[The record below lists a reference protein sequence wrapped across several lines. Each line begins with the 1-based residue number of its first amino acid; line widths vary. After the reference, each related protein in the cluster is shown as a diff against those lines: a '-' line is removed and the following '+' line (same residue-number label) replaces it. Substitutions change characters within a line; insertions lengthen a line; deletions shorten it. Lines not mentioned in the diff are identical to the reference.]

1 MTDVEIISKLCEID
15 EEIRT
20 IKKRNTIAVDY
31 AKQLGISILPPHL
44 MKMVPEVLDSA
55 RTLLAAKRELRKR
68 LWEEYHIFYWS
79 DV

>member
-44 MKMVPEVLDSA
+44 MELAPEVLESA
-55 RTLLAAKRELRKR
+55 RKLLAVKRELRLR
-68 LWEEYHIFYWS
+68 LWDEHHIFYWS